1 MVNNS
6 ENAIVYGAALQLYQ
20 NLTEKSITFIVK
32 TVDNN
37 TMSHPFGDLLTRYA
51 SRKHGLSQNRIADT
65 AELEASVLSRM
76 CRGERLSGPRA
87 RERVLR
93 VILALPR
100 HGAL

>member
-1 MVNNS
+1 MNNS
-6 ENAIVYGAALQLYQ
+6 ENAIVYGVTFQLYQ
-20 NLTEKSITFIVK
+20 NLTKKSITFIVK
-32 TVDNN
+32 TIDKD
-37 TMSHPFGDLLTRYA
+37 TMSHPFGDHLTRYA
-51 SRKHGLSQNRIADT
+51 SRKHGLSQNRIANM